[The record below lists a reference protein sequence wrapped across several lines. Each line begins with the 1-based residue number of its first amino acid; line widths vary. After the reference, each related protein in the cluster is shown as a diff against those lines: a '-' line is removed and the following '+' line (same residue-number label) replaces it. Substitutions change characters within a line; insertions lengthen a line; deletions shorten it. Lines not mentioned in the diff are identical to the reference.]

1 MSVTTAQPTRF
12 EVETGGKAPWPALWA
27 LVIGFFMIL
36 VDSTIVTVALPHIMS
51 GLDTDINGAVWV
63 TSAYLLA
70 YAVPVLITGRLGDR
84 FGPRTMYL
92 AGLVLF
98 TGASAWC
105 GFSTTIGML
114 IVARVFQG
122 LGAAIM
128 TPQTM
133 SVITRMFAPD
143 RRGAAMGLWG
153 SVAGV
158 ATLVGPILG
167 GVLTDS
173 VGWQWIFFVNV
184 PVGIVGFVLAA
195 RLVPRLT
202 THKHS
207 FDIPG
212 VVLSAA
218 GMFLLVFGIQEGEK
232 FSWGTI
238 SGQVTVWRLIILGL
252 VVVAAFV
259 YWQSRN
265 TREPLLPLFL
275 FKDRNFS
282 LANLAITVVGFSIT
296 AMAIPLILYFQVV
309 RGMSPTRSALMLVPM
324 ALLTLVVAPL
334 VGRWIQTHNP
344 RSVAT
349 IGLLLCALGL
359 GWYAVLLHPGTRTW
373 VLLLPAA
380 VLGLANGAMWGPI
393 SVTATRN
400 LPPRLAGAGAGVY
413 NTARQV
419 GAVLGS
425 AAIATVMESRIAHA
439 FPGSRVAVGG
449 SMMGQALPPRLHDGF
464 SSAMGQSLLVPAGAL
479 LLAVVAAAFFAR
491 PSELARHGGR
501 LAFGGKAPPG
511 RHATSTRYPPATRPV
526 PAADPAPAP
535 TPDRVPAPQPVA
547 RRAVPEPGA

>member
-1 MSVTTAQPTRF
+1 MSTTPTQAPRF
-12 EVETGGKAPWPALWA
+12 VVETGGKAPWPALWA

-36 VDSTIVTVALPHIMS
+36 VDSTIVTVAMPHIMS

-98 TGASAWC
+98 TAASAWC
-105 GFSTTIGML
+105 GFSTSIGML

-122 LGAAIM
+122 LGAALM

-133 SVITRMFAPD
+133 AVITRMFPPEK
-143 RRGAAMGLWG
+143 RGAAMGLWG

-184 PVGIVGFVLAA
+184 PVGVIGFALAA

-202 THKHS
+202 TNEHS
-207 FDIPG
+207 FDILG
-212 VVLSAA
+212 VVLSAV

-232 FSWGTI
+232 YAWGTI
-238 SGQVTVWRLIILGL
+238 TGLVTVWRLIIVGL
-252 VVVAAFV
+252 AVLAAFA

-265 TREPLLPLFL
+265 TKEPLLPLFL
-275 FKDRNFS
+275 FRDRNFS

-296 AMAIPLILYFQVV
+296 AMGIPLILYLQEV
-309 RGMSPTRSALMLVPM
+309 RAMTPTGSALMLVPM
-324 ALLTLVVAPL
+324 ALLTLVFAPL

-344 RSVAT
+344 RPVAAT
-349 IGLLLCALGL
+349 GLLLCALGL

-380 VLGLANGAMWGPI
+380 VLGVANGAMWGPI

-413 NTARQV
+413 NTARQI

-425 AAIATVMESRIAHA
+425 AAIATVMENRILHELPQA
-439 FPGSRVAVGG
+439 R
-449 SMMGQALPPRLHDGF
+449 GQAGSSQMGRVLPAPLRDGF
-464 SSAMGQSLLVPAGAL
+464 SSAMGQSMLVPGGAM
-479 LLAVVAAAFFAR
+479 LLAVVAALFFAR
-491 PSELARHGGR
+491 PGGVARHAGPVVRGGH
-501 LAFGGKAPPG
+501 AEPG
-511 RHATSTRYPPATRPV
+511 RHAGSLAGAPGEPQ
-526 PAADPAPAP
+526 PAPVGRDAL
-535 TPDRVPAPQPVA
+535 A
-547 RRAVPEPGA
+547 EPGA